1 MAYTEQTNVAAA
13 QDVIDRIV
21 SFAASAGWTVLKNA
35 IAGTSRSATIRK
47 DGVSDYVHLY
57 NTDVANVYMRLSVGF
72 EMDPALPDVLV
83 DPSEECLTTLGVG
96 PYPKMFLF
104 ASGNMVW
111 VTLAIA
117 ANGEYRHLTF
127 GVLDKIGSYEGGTYC
142 DGTTWGQEDWWAAP
156 SSGGNRVP
164 LSSTHAGSR
173 ARGSLRVAVPADR
186 PGNTF
191 FRFAD
196 SESGEDPT
204 VAATSVGFDQ
214 ETRESAMVSLADRNA
229 FSGRSILHAVPVFVS
244 RAGSSTYYSP
254 VGVVTDVRFCSINKF
269 APEQEITIASDTY
282 KVFPGVGKRPINYD
296 YGVQPAASGDYAFA
310 IRKVP

>member
-1 MAYTEQTNVAAA
+1 
-13 QDVIDRIV
+13 
-21 SFAASAGWTVLKNA
+21 
-35 IAGTSRSATIRK
+35 
-47 DGVSDYVHLY
+47 
-57 NTDVANVYMRLSVGF
+57 
-72 EMDPALPDVLV
+72 
-83 DPSEECLTTLGVG
+83 
-96 PYPKMFLF
+96 MFLF

-142 DGTTWGQEDWWAAP
+142 DGTTWGQSSWWATL
-156 SSGGNRVP
+156 SIGGNRVP
-164 LSSTHAGSR
+164 LAVTGAGSTT
-173 ARGSLRVAVPADR
+173 RGSLRVAVPADR

-191 FRFAD
+191 FRFGD
-196 SESGEDPT
+196 SESGAAPT
-204 VAATSVGFDQ
+204 VAATSVGFAQ

-229 FSGRSILHAVPVFVS
+229 FSGRSILHAIPVFIS

-269 APEQEITIASDTY
+269 APEQEITIASDVY
-282 KVFPGVGKRPINYD
+282 KVFPWVAKRPTNNNM
-296 YGVQPAASGDYAFA
+296 GVQPAASGDYAFA